1 MGTLKHRPF
10 SELTKH
16 WSPERKAANAR
27 AEVELRTE
35 IRELQAQAR
44 KEGRHP
50 GDPPSAGSPLRR
62 PQSPI
67 NPVESRR
74 QRARDV
80 DRDFGP
86 SR

>member
-1 MGTLKHRPF
+1 MSHRSW

-27 AEVELRTE
+27 AEANLRAE
-35 IRELQAQAR
+35 IRQLQAQAR

-50 GDPPSAGSPLRR
+50 GDPPFAGSSSRR
-62 PQSPI
+62 PQSPTY
-67 NPVESRR
+67 PVDSGRKPA
-74 QRARDV
+74 RAV